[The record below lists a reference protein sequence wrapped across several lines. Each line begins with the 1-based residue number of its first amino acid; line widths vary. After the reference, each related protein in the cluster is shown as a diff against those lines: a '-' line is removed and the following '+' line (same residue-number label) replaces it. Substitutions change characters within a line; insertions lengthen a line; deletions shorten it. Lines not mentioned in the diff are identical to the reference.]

1 MIEET
6 RPMELSPA
14 SAPNHRTGHIDALTL
29 VNPSSGIA
37 NDYLNLFN
45 EVIML
50 IEQLPTMPDLQED
63 LFAWR
68 SVSYEN
74 YFSRSPLAGS
84 SSALDAYRNL
94 DATFRRLFESSVSE
108 LDNRATGAIAAIR
121 LHIRHHGERAP
132 QTLVALCAKCGLQLR
147 DVLDRAI
154 SIVNTGAADS
164 VENAQA
170 RADRLIAVRLTA
182 IKHVEEFYETPRF
195 DADDD

>member
-1 MIEET
+1 MDVRMATET
-6 RPMELSPA
+6 VH
-14 SAPNHRTGHIDALTL
+14 HRTSVDALTL

-45 EVIML
+45 EIIML
-50 IEQLPTMPDLQED
+50 IEQLPMMPDLQED

-68 SVSYEN
+68 SVSYED

-94 DATFRRLFESSVSE
+94 DVQFRELFETAVRE
-108 LDNRATGAIAAIR
+108 LDNRATGGIAAVR
-121 LHIRHHGERAP
+121 LHLRQRGDRAP
-132 QTLVALCAKCGLQLR
+132 QTLAALCAKIGAQLR
-147 DVLDRAI
+147 EALDRAV
-154 SIVNTGAADS
+154 SIVNTGAVDS

-182 IKHVEEFYETPRF
+182 IKHVEDFYATPRF
-195 DADDD
+195 LPEED

>member
-1 MIEET
+1 
-6 RPMELSPA
+6 MELSPA

-132 QTLVALCAKCGLQLR
+132 QTLAALCAKCGLQLR

-182 IKHVEEFYETPRF
+182 IKHVEEFYKTPRF
-195 DADDD
+195 VADDA